1 MDFFTS
7 LFGAWG
13 DDSPSDASP
22 EDDGQKHKS
31 SGFQRKHFS
40 TDLSQLRRVE
50 LLFDPTVG
58 DFGLLQVLGV
68 GQSGKVVLARR
79 NNQIARQF
87 ALRMMRKSDVIA
99 KKQVARVNT
108 ERRVLEMIDSPF
120 ITRLHYSFQVGTIA
134 RPSPPRPARVFWPGP
149 SSSLVLV
156 RRGSS
161 EDFPTAHAP
170 AVASAS
176 RCCCCCSTRMLRRA
190 NDRLARVP

>member
-7 LFGAWG
+7 LFDAWG

-40 TDLSQLRRVE
+40 TDLSHLRRVE

-79 NNQIARQF
+79 NNLNQSARS
-87 ALRMMRKSDVIA
+87 LRLRYGA
-99 KKQVARVNT
+99 
-108 ERRVLEMIDSPF
+108 
-120 ITRLHYSFQVGTIA
+120 G
-134 RPSPPRPARVFWPGP
+134 
-149 SSSLVLV
+149 
-156 RRGSS
+156 
-161 EDFPTAHAP
+161 
-170 AVASAS
+170 
-176 RCCCCCSTRMLRRA
+176 RRA
-190 NDRLARVP
+190 MKERGGRRTTELSFGPVLTNIYQCPPQARFSRGLLRLLVY